1 MFTRVQLYMNTQ
13 NNKKLNNNLN
23 ESIEKPFKTIEE
35 YINNIQ
41 QAELPEDIKKEIL
54 NVFHKAREELNS
66 DIGKNIIKTEEE

>member
-1 MFTRVQLYMNTQ
+1 MNTQ
-13 NNKKLNNNLN
+13 NNKKLNENLN
-23 ESIEKPFKTIEE
+23 ESIEKTFKTIDE

>member
-1 MFTRVQLYMNTQ
+1 MNTQ
-13 NNKKLNNNLN
+13 NNKKLNKNLN
-23 ESIEKPFKTIEE
+23 ESIEKTFKTIDE

-54 NVFHKAREELNS
+54 NVFHKAREELNT

>member
-1 MFTRVQLYMNTQ
+1 MNTQ

-23 ESIEKPFKTIEE
+23 ESIEKTFKTIDE

-54 NVFHKAREELNS
+54 YVFHKAREELNS

>member
-23 ESIEKPFKTIEE
+23 ESIEKTFKTIDE

-41 QAELPEDIKKEIL
+41 QAELPEDIKKEIS

>member
-13 NNKKLNNNLN
+13 NNKKLNKNLN
-23 ESIEKPFKTIEE
+23 ESIEKTFKTIDE

-41 QAELPEDIKKEIL
+41 QAEWPEDIKKEIL

>member
-1 MFTRVQLYMNTQ
+1 MNTQ

-23 ESIEKPFKTIEE
+23 ESIEKTFKTIDE

-66 DIGKNIIKTEEE
+66 DIGKNIIKTEGE

>member
-23 ESIEKPFKTIEE
+23 ESIEKTFKTIDE

-66 DIGKNIIKTEEE
+66 DIGKNII

>member
-13 NNKKLNNNLN
+13 NNKKLNENLN
-23 ESIEKPFKTIEE
+23 ESIEKTFKTIDE

>member
-1 MFTRVQLYMNTQ
+1 MNTQ
-13 NNKKLNNNLN
+13 NNKKLNKNLN
-23 ESIEKPFKTIEE
+23 ESIEKTFKTIDE

-54 NVFHKAREELNS
+54 NVFHKARAELNS

>member
-1 MFTRVQLYMNTQ
+1 MNTQ
-13 NNKKLNNNLN
+13 NNKKLNKNLN
-23 ESIEKPFKTIEE
+23 ESIEKTFKTIDE

-54 NVFHKAREELNS
+54 NVFQKAREELNT

>member
-1 MFTRVQLYMNTQ
+1 MNTQ
-13 NNKKLNNNLN
+13 NNKKLNKNLN
-23 ESIEKPFKTIEE
+23 ESIEKTFKTIDE

-54 NVFHKAREELNS
+54 NVFHKARKELNS

>member
-1 MFTRVQLYMNTQ
+1 MFTRVQLYMYTQ
-13 NNKKLNNNLN
+13 NNKKLNKNLN
-23 ESIEKPFKTIEE
+23 ESIEKTFKTIDE

>member
-1 MFTRVQLYMNTQ
+1 MNTQ
-13 NNKKLNNNLN
+13 NNKKLNKNLN
-23 ESIEKPFKTIEE
+23 ESIEKTFKTIDE

>member
-1 MFTRVQLYMNTQ
+1 MNTQ

-23 ESIEKPFKTIEE
+23 ESIEKTFKTIDE

>member
-1 MFTRVQLYMNTQ
+1 MNTQ
-13 NNKKLNNNLN
+13 NNKKLNKNLN
-23 ESIEKPFKTIEE
+23 ESIEKTFKTINE

>member
-23 ESIEKPFKTIEE
+23 ESIEKTFKTIDE

>member
-1 MFTRVQLYMNTQ
+1 MFIRVQLYMNTE

-23 ESIEKPFKTIEE
+23 ESIEKTFKTIDE

-41 QAELPEDIKKEIL
+41 HAELPEDIKKEIL

>member
-1 MFTRVQLYMNTQ
+1 MNTQ
-13 NNKKLNNNLN
+13 NNKKLNKNLN
-23 ESIEKPFKTIEE
+23 ESIEKTFETIDE

>member
-1 MFTRVQLYMNTQ
+1 MNTQ
-13 NNKKLNNNLN
+13 NNKKLNKKLN
-23 ESIEKPFKTIEE
+23 ESIEKTFKTIDE

>member
-13 NNKKLNNNLN
+13 NNKKINKNLN
-23 ESIEKPFKTIEE
+23 ESIEKTFKTIDE

>member
-1 MFTRVQLYMNTQ
+1 MNIQ
-13 NNKKLNNNLN
+13 NNKKLNNNLK
-23 ESIEKPFKTIEE
+23 ESIEKTFKTIDE

>member
-1 MFTRVQLYMNTQ
+1 MNTE

-23 ESIEKPFKTIEE
+23 ESIEKTFKTIDE

>member
-1 MFTRVQLYMNTQ
+1 MNTQ
-13 NNKKLNNNLN
+13 NNKKLNKNLN
-23 ESIEKPFKTIEE
+23 ESIEKTFKTIDE

-41 QAELPEDIKKEIL
+41 QAEWPEDIKKEIL

>member
-1 MFTRVQLYMNTQ
+1 MNTQ
-13 NNKKLNNNLN
+13 NNKKLNKNLN
-23 ESIEKPFKTIEE
+23 ESIEKTFKTIDE

-66 DIGKNIIKTEEE
+66 AC

>member
-13 NNKKLNNNLN
+13 NNKKLNKNLN
-23 ESIEKPFKTIEE
+23 ESIEKTFKTIDE

>member
-1 MFTRVQLYMNTQ
+1 MNTQ

-23 ESIEKPFKTIEE
+23 DSIEKTFKTIDE

-41 QAELPEDIKKEIL
+41 QAELPEDIKKQIL

>member
-23 ESIEKPFKTIEE
+23 DSIEKTFKTIDE

-41 QAELPEDIKKEIL
+41 QAELPEEIKKEIL
-54 NVFHKAREELNS
+54 NVFLKAREELNFDFS
-66 DIGKNIIKTEEE
+66 KNIVKTEEE